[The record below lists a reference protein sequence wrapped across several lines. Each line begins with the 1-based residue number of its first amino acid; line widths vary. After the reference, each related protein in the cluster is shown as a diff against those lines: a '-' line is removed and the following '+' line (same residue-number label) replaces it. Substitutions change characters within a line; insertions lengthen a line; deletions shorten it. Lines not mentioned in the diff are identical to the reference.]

1 MYFVINGSLFYRG
14 DDGTYLISKG
24 EKVGETGNFQKISF
38 CTFLKFL
45 ETLEDVMTEARRIG
59 TLQTQSEE
67 VQLASIHKESYQEII
82 YNQNKLGSG
91 LSDIISKS
99 ALLSRWPMH
108 LLPGKTQLLWMIPYF
123 QIILQNG

>member
-1 MYFVINGSLFYRG
+1 
-14 DDGTYLISKG
+14 
-24 EKVGETGNFQKISF
+24 
-38 CTFLKFL
+38 
-45 ETLEDVMTEARRIG
+45 MTDARRIG

-108 LLPGKTQLLWMIPYF
+108 LLPDNPSKWLIRNYKADSWISDDLWTDDWVYVVKSGSC
-123 QIILQNG
+123 IIGNDSSLMTHNQ